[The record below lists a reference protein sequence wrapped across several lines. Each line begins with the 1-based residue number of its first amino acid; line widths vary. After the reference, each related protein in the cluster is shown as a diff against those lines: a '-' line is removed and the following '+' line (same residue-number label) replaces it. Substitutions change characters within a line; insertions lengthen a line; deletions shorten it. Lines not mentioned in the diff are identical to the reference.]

1 MRKFIKEVLVEMHKT
16 VSTDKYGQVSRDNF
30 TPSLFGD
37 KRDEVEQY
45 CKENKGILQFSTY
58 GGRFVGLLPNP
69 SIRTYK
75 AFTVEDDEIRKACRE
90 ALHTNEN
97 WKRNINSY

>member
-1 MRKFIKEVLVEMHKT
+1 MIQILKEGIEKHSNINIKLNK
-16 VSTDKYGQVSRDNF
+16 
-30 TPSLFGD
+30 
-37 KRDEVEQY
+37 DEVEQY

-58 GGRFVGLLPNP
+58 GGRFVWLLPNP

>member
-58 GGRFVGLLPNP
+58 GGRFG
-69 SIRTYK
+69 TYK
-75 AFTVEDDEIRKACRE
+75 AFTVEDDEIRKSCRE

>member
-58 GGRFVGLLPNP
+58 GGRFG
-69 SIRTYK
+69 TYK
-75 AFTVEDDEIRKACRE
+75 AFTIADDEIRKSCRE
-90 ALHTNEN
+90 VLHTNEN

>member
-58 GGRFVGLLPNP
+58 GGRFG
-69 SIRTYK
+69 TYK
-75 AFTVEDDEIRKACRE
+75 AFTIEDDDIRKACRE

>member
-58 GGRFVGLLPNP
+58 GGRFG
-69 SIRTYK
+69 TYK

>member
-58 GGRFVGLLPNP
+58 GGRFG
-69 SIRTYK
+69 TYK
-75 AFTVEDDEIRKACRE
+75 AFTIEDDEIRKSCRE

>member
-1 MRKFIKEVLVEMHKT
+1 MRKLIKEVLVEMHKT

-58 GGRFVGLLPNP
+58 GGRFG
-69 SIRTYK
+69 TYK
-75 AFTVEDDEIRKACRE
+75 AFTVEDDEIRKSCRE

>member
-58 GGRFVGLLPNP
+58 GGMFG
-69 SIRTYK
+69 TYK

>member
-1 MRKFIKEVLVEMHKT
+1 MRKLIKEVLVEMHKT
-16 VSTDKYGQVSRDNF
+16 VTTDKYGQVSRNNF

-37 KRDEVEQY
+37 KSDEVEQY
-45 CKENKGILQFSTY
+45 CRENKGILQFSTY
-58 GGRFVGLLPNP
+58 GGRFG
-69 SIRTYK
+69 TYT
-75 AFTVEDDEIRKACRE
+75 AFTIADDEIRKSCRE